1 MNYLAHLFLS
11 QYTTGFLIGG
21 LLGDFVKGNVEHI
34 YTGDIKKGIYLH
46 RKIDVYT
53 DTHNIF
59 CSSKRLISPKRRRFA
74 GILIDLFYD
83 HFLAKNWSE
92 YSNIELFHFSQHVY
106 NVLQSNQDL
115 LPESLKLILPSMIS
129 QDWLTSY
136 REVAAVENALK
147 RISARV
153 KRENDIKSGIEDL
166 LSNYQQL
173 ESNFLDFFCDL
184 MSYTNNLY
192 CQLDSANQKQI

>member
-11 QYTTGFLIGG
+11 QYTPEFLIGG
-21 LLGDFVKGNVEHI
+21 LLGDFVKGNVESI
-34 YTGDIKKGIYLH
+34 YTGDIQKGIYFH

-92 YSNIELFHFSQHVY
+92 YSNTELFIFSQHVY
-106 NVLQSNQDL
+106 KVLQSNQDL
-115 LPESLKLILPSMIS
+115 LPESLKLILPNMIS

-192 CQLDSANQKQI
+192 SQLDSANKKQI